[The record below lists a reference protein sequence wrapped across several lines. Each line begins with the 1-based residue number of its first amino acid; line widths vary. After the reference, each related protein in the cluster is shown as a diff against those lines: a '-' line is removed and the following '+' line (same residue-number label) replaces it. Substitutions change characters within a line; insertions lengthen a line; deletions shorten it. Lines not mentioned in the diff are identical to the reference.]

1 MSDYTDRLFDCVF
14 NRWTPTIG
22 DPSIMGW
29 VTVGGYF
36 AAAAIALAVVLSAD
50 RFPEASRRREQLFW
64 TGVVLFMIILG
75 INKQLDLQ
83 SFFTATGRCV
93 SKLGGWYEDRQPVQ
107 ATAVLILLTLCLLI
121 GVFLLR
127 LLRGVASRYMLAL
140 AGVVFIAA
148 FILVRAVGFTHMDA
162 LINTRIAGWRMNWV
176 LELGGILLLAAG
188 AIRILALPRPRH
200 EP

>member
-1 MSDYTDRLFDCVF
+1 
-14 NRWTPTIG
+14 
-22 DPSIMGW
+22 MGW

-64 TGVVLFMIILG
+64 IGVVLFMIILG